1 MTTTELVQKAIEIG
15 TSASGF
21 PLTLSEDERKALF
34 ALSLE
39 WGGKRILGA
48 WKLYQDDP
56 GKRGKPFRFFQEDY
70 PRFLPRI
77 GDSPLEDR
85 PSIFTECGICGSQYQ
100 TTHGRCPYCEE
111 HPDLVR
117 REYIER
123 DNGYPRRT
131 TA

>member
-1 MTTTELVQKAIEIG
+1 MTATELVQKAIEIG

-56 GKRGKPFRFFQEDY
+56 GKARKA
-70 PRFLPRI
+70 LPLLS
-77 GDSPLEDR
+77 GGLSPL
-85 PSIFTECGICGSQYQ
+85 PS
-100 TTHGRCPYCEE
+100 PY
-111 HPDLVR
+111 R
-117 REYIER
+117 RLA
-123 DNGYPRRT
+123 P
-131 TA
+131 